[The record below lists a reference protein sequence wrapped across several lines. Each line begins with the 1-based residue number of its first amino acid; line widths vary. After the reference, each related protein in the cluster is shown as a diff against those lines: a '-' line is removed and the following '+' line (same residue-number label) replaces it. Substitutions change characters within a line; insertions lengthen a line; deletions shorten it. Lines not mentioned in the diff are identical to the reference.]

1 MTLKMLATGVAA
13 AIAAVAVFGATEADA
28 QQQTRRKNQR
38 PALVRTDGPN
48 VSYQRGATRIY
59 VTKRSWLD
67 AGTEVLPGDRK
78 FSDYAFP
85 PGNQSPSDRAQ
96 PRTSVRAPL
105 SGTPYD
111 LNGYPIQIPF
121 Y

>member
-13 AIAAVAVFGATEADA
+13 AIAAVAVFGATEANA
-28 QQQTRRKNQR
+28 QEPRRKNQR

-48 VSYQRGATRIY
+48 VSYQRGPTRIY

-67 AGTEVLPGDRK
+67 AGTEVLPGERK
-78 FSDYAFP
+78 YQDYAFP

-96 PRTSVRAPL
+96 PRSSVRSPL
-105 SGTPYD
+105 SDTPYD

>member
-1 MTLKMLATGVAA
+1 MTLKMLATCVAT
-13 AIAAVAVFGATEADA
+13 AIAAVAVFGATGADA
-28 QQQTRRKNQR
+28 QQPKRKR
-38 PALVRTDGPN
+38 PVLVRTDGPN
-48 VSYQRGATRIY
+48 YSYQRGPTRIF

-67 AGTEVLPGDRK
+67 AGTEVLPGERK
-78 FSDYAFP
+78 YQDYAFP

-105 SGTPYD
+105 SDTPYD